1 MRKHRAGIS
10 PGVTAPQRSVST
22 LKKVAV
28 LVSAALVA
36 GPAFAGSFG
45 MVADNESDMFRLFD
59 SETGVVVASVLGS
72 GGRIIGDCA
81 LSTDVSS
88 GF

>member
-22 LKKVAV
+22 LKKAAV
-28 LVSAALVA
+28 IVSAIFAV
-36 GPAFAGSFG
+36 GPALAGSFG

-59 SETGVVVASVLGS
+59 SETGVIVTGSEYVLLSSVPSLK
-72 GGRIIGDCA
+72 IPQVQEY
-81 LSTDVSS
+81 L
-88 GF
+88 